1 MIYYIIWI
9 HKHIQMRY
17 IDIVIVTVSENVEL
31 LEIEE
36 VAIGNR
42 LI

>member
-1 MIYYIIWI
+1 
-9 HKHIQMRY
+9 MRY